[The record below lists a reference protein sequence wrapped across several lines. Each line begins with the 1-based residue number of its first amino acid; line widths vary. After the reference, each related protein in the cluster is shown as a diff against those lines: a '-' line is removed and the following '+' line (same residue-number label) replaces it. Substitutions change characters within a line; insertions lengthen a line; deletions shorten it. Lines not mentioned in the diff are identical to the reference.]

1 MPFYSCRLP
10 LPYFLSGVPGF
21 RLSLVLNFLLIF
33 HQISNLSSF
42 KLVLIKKEGNVYA
55 LLNLV
60 NFDFENDGYN
70 FGKLA
75 FLSAPA
81 VPLSA
86 SYWCRWRSASLGTE
100 QFCKIV
106 TLPGTITKTILHR
119 EEEDF
124 FLFVSL

>member
-1 MPFYSCRLP
+1 M
-10 LPYFLSGVPGF
+10 
-21 RLSLVLNFLLIF
+21 
-33 HQISNLSSF
+33 
-42 KLVLIKKEGNVYA
+42 VLIKKEGTVYV

-60 NFDFENDGYN
+60 NFDFENDGYK
-70 FGKLA
+70 FGTLA

-86 SYWCRWRSASLGTE
+86 AYWCRWTSASLGTE
-100 QFCKIV
+100 QFSIIV
-106 TLPGTITKTILHR
+106 TLPRTITKTILHR